1 MSDHPSHTPAHA
13 GDSGEP
19 LAHRMH
25 GYVQGLQQRVV
36 AALEDLDGGRFR
48 IDPWDRPGGGGG
60 VSSVLE
66 GGRVFEKA
74 GVNTSAVYGLLPDR
88 MTSVLGV
95 DKQSFF
101 ATGISLVIHPTNP
114 YVPCVHAN
122 FRFFALGQNLADP
135 DDGWFGGGADLTP
148 CYPFLEDAQH
158 FHGVWRDT
166 CSRHAL
172 ADYRRFKEE
181 CDRYFYLP
189 HRDET
194 RGVGGIFFDYLRGEA
209 EATFDFVSGAGDAFL
224 EAYLPIVRRRMSTS
238 YGTAEREY
246 QEIRRG
252 RYVEFN
258 LLFDRGT
265 KFGIETHGRT
275 ESVLM
280 SLPPRAR
287 WLYGWMPEPGSREA
301 RASWYF
307 KARNWLKLSESDVP

>member
-1 MSDHPSHTPAHA
+1 MSDHSSNTPSPA
-13 GDSGEP
+13 GDSGTP

-25 GYVQGLQQRVV
+25 GYVQGLQQRIRT
-36 AALEDLDGGRFR
+36 ALEDLDGGQFR
-48 IDPWDRPGGGGG
+48 IDPWERPGGGGG

-66 GGRVFEKA
+66 DGDVVEKA

-101 ATGISLVIHPTNP
+101 ATGISLVIHPKNP

-122 FRFFALGQNLADP
+122 FRYFALGQDLADP
-135 DDGWFGGGADLTP
+135 DDEWFGGGADLTP
-148 CYPFLEDAQH
+148 CYPFLEDARH
-158 FHGVWRDT
+158 FHGVWRDA
-166 CSRHAL
+166 CSPHAV
-172 ADYRRFKEE
+172 ADYGRFKEE

-189 HRDET
+189 HRSET
-194 RGVGGIFFDYLRGEA
+194 RGVGGIFFDYLRGDA
-209 EATFDFVSGAGDAFL
+209 EATFDFVTGAGDAFL
-224 EAYLPIVRRRMSTS
+224 ESYLPIVRRRMSTS
-238 YGTAEREY
+238 YGAAEREY

-287 WLYGWMPEPGSREA
+287 WQYEWMPEPGSREM
-301 RASWYF
+301 RAAWFF
-307 KARNWLKLSESDVP
+307 KARNWLELSESDVP